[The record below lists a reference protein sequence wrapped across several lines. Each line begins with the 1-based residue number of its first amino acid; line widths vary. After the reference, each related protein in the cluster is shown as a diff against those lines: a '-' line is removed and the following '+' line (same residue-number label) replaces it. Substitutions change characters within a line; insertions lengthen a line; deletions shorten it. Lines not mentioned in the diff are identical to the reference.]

1 MNSIKDNKILDN
13 KTKEELARQLCGL
26 LRSAI
31 HCLQA
36 GQALQYTALL
46 LINKII
52 DVCIVYGVAQYQC
65 LFFEINENARSVKP
79 GRTTV
84 NSKETKNKTHS
95 IGSSK
100 KHGGSKQSSFPYG
113 NDKSS
118 NSHSSLKE
126 NHDIELNVN
135 NKQQEK
141 NNQSSSINSSP
152 CKGFPKDGKTLWH
165 NLMRSKAN
173 RDINNAAFL
182 SDVKPTDD
190 KAKKRVGQ
198 QIQQQQ
204 QQQQQHEQ
212 DASSNN
218 RKSSMLSIL
227 SNEAVDLILNVLNN
241 AITLH
246 KRVTGSKHS
255 CTPSRR

>member
-1 MNSIKDNKILDN
+1 MNSKKDNKILDN

-31 HCLQA
+31 LCLQA

-65 LFFEINENARSVKP
+65 LLFEINENTRSVKP
-79 GRTTV
+79 GKTTV

-113 NDKSS
+113 NVKSS

-141 NNQSSSINSSP
+141 NNQGSINSSP
-152 CKGFPKDGKTLWH
+152 SKGFPKDGKTLWH

-173 RDINNAAFL
+173 RDINNATFL

-190 KAKKRVGQ
+190 KVKKRVGQ
-198 QIQQQQ
+198 QI
-204 QQQQQHEQ
+204 QQQQHEQ